1 MSKSEDMPALI
12 RAARGE
18 LPSDVV
24 FRNAELF
31 NPYTLTW
38 DSAGFAVKHGI
49 VVGTGSYKGIREV
62 DLKGRRI
69 IPGMVD
75 AHVHIESSL
84 LVPSEFAR
92 LAAQHG
98 TTTVVADPHEIANVC
113 GMAGIEYMI
122 SEREGL
128 PIDIFFMLPS
138 CVPASPFDQGGAV
151 LSASD
156 LAVFK
161 GRPGIPGLGEMMNVP
176 GVLSMDREVY
186 EKIRT
191 FSRIDGHAPLLS
203 GKDLNAYI
211 LAGMESDHEC
221 LTLAEATEKLKKG
234 MYIFLREGSTEKNL
248 RDLSPLVTPASSFRC
263 AFATDDRHVDMLV
276 ECGQI
281 DDCVRKA
288 VSFGVEPELAL
299 RMATL
304 SPCLR
309 FGLGD
314 RGAIAP
320 GKIADFCV
328 LGDGKE
334 FEIAK
339 TYRRGMEIVQE
350 PFVRRSCI
358 CHAMRTTPPTPAM
371 LKIEGAG
378 NAQVISVIPG
388 QILTEKIVVPL
399 DGRDIPDTTQDFLKV
414 VVCNR
419 YGDQACATGLVHG
432 LGLQHGALASS
443 VAHDAHNIIAT
454 GVSDQDIIRAISLLI
469 GSGGGL
475 AAVDGEAT
483 ALVPLECAGLMSLG
497 PYQEV
502 YRQLRALNTFAE
514 SMGSVKDP
522 FMYLAF
528 LSLSVIPHLR
538 ISDHGLV
545 DVDRFTRTPLFIKD
559 KK

>member
-1 MSKSEDMPALI
+1 MSKSEDMPTLV

-38 DSAGFAVKHGI
+38 DSVDFAVKHGI
-49 VVGTGSYKGIREV
+49 VVGIGSYTGIREV
-62 DLKGRRI
+62 DLGGKKV

-84 LVPSEFAR
+84 LAPGEFAR
-92 LAAQHG
+92 LAALHG

-113 GMAGIEYMI
+113 GTAGIEYMI

-128 PIDIFFMLPS
+128 PVDIFFMLPS

-156 LAVFK
+156 LAVFIE
-161 GRPGIPGLGEMMNVP
+161 RPGIPGLGEMMNVP
-176 GVLSMDREVY
+176 GVLSMDPGVW
-186 EKIRT
+186 EKIRM

-221 LTLAEATEKLKKG
+221 LSLEEATEKLKKG

-248 RDLSPLVTPASSFRC
+248 QELCPLVTPATSSRC

-328 LGDGKE
+328 LEDGE
-334 FEIAK
+334 DFTVMK
-339 TYRRGMEIVQE
+339 TFRRGREIHLG

-358 CHAMRTTPPTPAM
+358 SHSIRIAPPTPEM
-371 LKIEGAG
+371 LQIKGSG
-378 NAQVISVIPG
+378 DAQIISVIPG
-388 QILTEKIVVPL
+388 QILTEKIVMNL
-399 DGRDIPDTTQDFLKV
+399 DAGDIPDTSRDILKV

-419 YGDQACATGLVHG
+419 YRDHVCGTGLVHG
-432 LGLQHGALASS
+432 LGLQRGALASS
-443 VAHDAHNIIAT
+443 VAHDAHNIVAA
-454 GVSDQDIIRAISLLI
+454 GVSDEDIIRAIQMLI
-469 GSGGGL
+469 ESGGGL
-475 AAVDGEAT
+475 VAVDGDAT
-483 ALVPLECAGLMSLG
+483 AMVPLECAGLMSLD

-502 YRQLRALNTFAE
+502 YTQLMALNAFAE
-514 SMGSVKDP
+514 GIGSVQDP
-522 FMYLAF
+522 FMYLSF

>member
-1 MSKSEDMPALI
+1 MHTLV

-18 LPSDVV
+18 LPSDLV

-31 NPYTLTW
+31 NPYTVTW
-38 DSAGFAVKHGI
+38 DSVDFAVKHGI
-49 VVGTGSYKGIREV
+49 VVGIGSYTGIREV
-62 DLKGRRI
+62 DLGGKKV

-84 LVPSEFAR
+84 LAPGEFAR
-92 LAAQHG
+92 LAVLHG

-113 GMAGIEYMI
+113 GTAGIEYMI

-128 PIDIFFMLPS
+128 PVDIFFMLPS

-176 GVLSMDREVY
+176 GVLSMDPGVW

-221 LTLAEATEKLKKG
+221 LSLEEATEKLKKG

-248 RDLSPLVTPASSFRC
+248 QELCPLVTPATSSRC
-263 AFATDDRHVDMLV
+263 SFATDDRHVDMLV
-276 ECGQI
+276 EYGQI

-328 LGDGKE
+328 LKDGKE
-334 FEIAK
+334 FGIAK
-339 TYRRGMEIVQE
+339 TFRRGMEMVQE

-358 CHAMRTTPPTPAM
+358 CHAMRTTPPTPEM
-371 LKIEGAG
+371 LKIEGVG
-378 NAQVISVIPG
+378 NAQVISIIPG
-388 QILTEKIVVPL
+388 QILTEKIVIPL
-399 DGRDIPDTTQDFLKV
+399 DARDIPDTTQDILKV
-414 VVCNR
+414 VACNR
-419 YGDQACATGLVHG
+419 YGDKACATGLVHG
-432 LGLQHGALASS
+432 LGLQRGALASS
-443 VAHDAHNIIAT
+443 VAHDAHNIVAA
-454 GVSDQDIIRAISLLI
+454 GVSDEDIIQAIQTLI
-469 GSGGGL
+469 ESGGGL
-475 AAVDGEAT
+475 VAVDRDAT
-483 ALVPLECAGLMSLG
+483 VLVPLECAGLMSLD

-502 YRQLRALNTFAE
+502 YNQLRALNAFAE
-514 SMGSVKDP
+514 GMGSVQDP
-522 FMYLAF
+522 FMYLSF

-545 DVDRFTRTPLFIKD
+545 DVDLFTRTPLFINE

>member
-1 MSKSEDMPALI
+1 M

-24 FRNAELF
+24 FRNTELF
-31 NPYTLTW
+31 NPYALTW
-38 DSAGFAVKHGI
+38 DHVDFAVKHGI
-49 VVGTGSYKGIREV
+49 VIGTGNYKGIREV

-84 LVPSEFAR
+84 LAPAEFAR
-92 LAAQHG
+92 LAADHG

-128 PIDIFFMLPS
+128 PVDIFFMLPS
-138 CVPASPFDQGGAV
+138 CVPASPFDMGGAV

-156 LAVFK
+156 LVVFK
-161 GRPGIPGLGEMMNVP
+161 NRPGIPGLGEMMNVP
-176 GVLSMDREVY
+176 GVLGMDSGVW
-186 EKIRT
+186 EKIRS
-191 FSRIDGHAPLLS
+191 FSRIDGHAPLLT

-221 LTLAEATEKLKKG
+221 LTLEEATEKLKNG

-248 RDLSPLVTPASSFRC
+248 KDLCPLVTAASSFRC

-288 VSFGVEPELAL
+288 VSFGVEPEIAL

-314 RGAIAP
+314 RGALAP

-328 LGDGKE
+328 LGNGKN
-334 FEIAK
+334 FKVIK
-339 TYRRGMEIVQE
+339 TFRRGREVLSE

-358 CHAMRTTPPTPAM
+358 SHSIRTSPPTPEM
-371 LKIEGAG
+371 LEIVGSGDAR
-378 NAQVISVIPG
+378 VISVIRG
-388 QILTEKIVVPL
+388 QILTEKMIVNL
-399 DGRDIPDTTQDFLKV
+399 DGQDIPDTERDILKI

-419 YGDQACATGLVHG
+419 YHDRICATGLVHG

-443 VAHDAHNIIAT
+443 VSHDAHNLVAA
-454 GVSDQDIIRAISLLI
+454 GVSDEDIIRAINVLI
-469 GSGGGL
+469 ESGGGL
-475 AAVDGEAT
+475 VAVRGDET
-483 ALVPLECAGLMSLG
+483 TLVPLECAGLMSLR

-502 YRQLRALNTFAE
+502 YRQLKELNAHAAG
-514 SMGSVKDP
+514 MGAIQDP
-522 FMYLAF
+522 FMYLSF

-538 ISDHGLV
+538 ISDKGLV
-545 DVDRFTRTPLFIKD
+545 DVDLFARTSLFLNEEK
-559 KK
+559 

>member
-1 MSKSEDMPALI
+1 M

-24 FRNAELF
+24 FRNTELF
-31 NPYTLTW
+31 NPYALTW
-38 DSAGFAVKHGI
+38 DHVDFAVKHGI
-49 VVGTGSYKGIREV
+49 VIGTGNYKGIREV

-84 LVPSEFAR
+84 LAPAEFAR
-92 LAAQHG
+92 LAADHG

-128 PIDIFFMLPS
+128 PVDIFFMLPS
-138 CVPASPFDQGGAV
+138 CVPASPFDMGGAV

-156 LAVFK
+156 LVVFK
-161 GRPGIPGLGEMMNVP
+161 NRPGIPGLGEMMNVP
-176 GVLSMDREVY
+176 GVLGMDSGVW
-186 EKIRT
+186 EKIRS
-191 FSRIDGHAPLLS
+191 FSRIDGHAPLLT

-221 LTLAEATEKLKKG
+221 LTLEEATEKLKNG

-248 RDLSPLVTPASSFRC
+248 KDLCPLVTAASSFRC

-288 VSFGVEPELAL
+288 VSFGVEPEIAL

-314 RGAIAP
+314 RGALAP

-328 LGDGKE
+328 LDNGKN
-334 FEIAK
+334 FKVIK
-339 TYRRGMEIVQE
+339 TFRRGREVLSE

-358 CHAMRTTPPTPAM
+358 SHSIRTSPPTPEM
-371 LKIEGAG
+371 LEIVGSG
-378 NAQVISVIPG
+378 DVRVISVIRG
-388 QILTEKIVVPL
+388 QILTEKMIVNL
-399 DGRDIPDTTQDFLKV
+399 DGQDIPDTERDILKI

-419 YGDQACATGLVHG
+419 YHDRICATGLVHG

-443 VAHDAHNIIAT
+443 VSHDAHNLVAA
-454 GVSDQDIIRAISLLI
+454 GVSDEDIIRAINVLI
-469 GSGGGL
+469 ESGGGL
-475 AAVDGEAT
+475 VAVRGDET
-483 ALVPLECAGLMSLG
+483 TLVPLECAGLMSLR

-502 YRQLRALNTFAE
+502 YRQLKELNAHAAG
-514 SMGSVKDP
+514 MGAIQDP
-522 FMYLAF
+522 FMYLSF

-538 ISDHGLV
+538 ISDKGLV
-545 DVDRFTRTPLFIKD
+545 DVDLFARTSLFLNEEK
-559 KK
+559 

>member
-1 MSKSEDMPALI
+1 MPVLI
-12 RAARGE
+12 RTARGE

-38 DSAGFAVKHGI
+38 DSVDFAVKHGI

-84 LVPSEFAR
+84 LAPGEFAR
-92 LAAQHG
+92 LAAHHG

-113 GMAGIEYMI
+113 GVAGIEYMI

-128 PIDIFFMLPS
+128 PIDIFYMLPS
-138 CVPASPFDQGGAV
+138 CVPASPFDKGGAV

-156 LAVFK
+156 LALFK
-161 GRPGIPGLGEMMNVP
+161 GMPGIPGLGEMMNVP
-176 GVLSMDREVY
+176 GVLSMDPGVW

-191 FSRIDGHAPLLS
+191 FSCIDGHAPLLS

-221 LTLAEATEKLKKG
+221 LSLEEATEKLKKG

-248 RDLSPLVTPASSFRC
+248 QELCPLVTPATASRC

-288 VSFGVEPELAL
+288 VNFGVEPELAL
-299 RMATL
+299 KMATL

-309 FGLGD
+309 FGLKD
-314 RGAIAP
+314 RGAVAP

-328 LGDGKE
+328 LEEGEE
-334 FEIAK
+334 FGIRK
-339 TYRRGMEIVQE
+339 TFRRGMEIVQE
-350 PFVRRSCI
+350 PFVQRSCI
-358 CHAMRTTPPTPAM
+358 CHAMRITPPTPEM

-388 QILTEKIVVPL
+388 QILTEKMVIPL
-399 DGRDIPDTTQDFLKV
+399 DARDIPDTTQDILKV

-419 YGDQACATGLVHG
+419 YGDKACGTGLVHG
-432 LGLQHGALASS
+432 MGLQHGALASS
-443 VAHDAHNIIAT
+443 VAHDSHNIVAA
-454 GVSDQDIIRAISLLI
+454 GVSDEDIIQAIRVLI
-469 GSGGGL
+469 ESGGGL
-475 AAVDGEAT
+475 VAVREETAT
-483 ALVPLECAGLMSLG
+483 LVPLECAGLMSLS

-502 YRQLRALNTFAE
+502 YGQLRALNAFAE
-514 SMGSVKDP
+514 GLGSIKDP
-522 FMYLAF
+522 FMYLSF
-528 LSLSVIPHLR
+528 LSLAVIPHLR

-545 DVDRFTRTPLFIKD
+545 DVDRFVRTPLFINM

>member
-1 MSKSEDMPALI
+1 MLKSDVMPALM
-12 RAARGE
+12 RAARGD
-18 LPSDVV
+18 LASDVV
-24 FRNAELF
+24 FRNAELY
-31 NPYTLTW
+31 NPYSLTW
-38 DSAGFAVKHGI
+38 DSVDFAVKHGI

-62 DLKGRRI
+62 DLKGRRV
-69 IPGMVD
+69 IPGMID

-84 LVPSEFAR
+84 LAPGEFAR
-92 LAAQHG
+92 LAVLHG

-113 GMAGIEYMI
+113 GIAGIGYMI

-161 GRPGIPGLGEMMNVP
+161 ERPGISGLGEMMNVP
-176 GVLSMDREVY
+176 GVLSMDPGVW

-221 LTLAEATEKLKKG
+221 LSLGEATEKLKKG

-248 RDLSPLVTPASSFRC
+248 QDLCPLVTPATSSRC
-263 AFATDDRHVDMLV
+263 AFATDDRHVDMIV
-276 ECGQI
+276 EYGQI

-288 VSFGVEPELAL
+288 VSYGVEPELAL
-299 RMATL
+299 RIATL

-309 FGLGD
+309 FGLKD

-320 GKIADFCV
+320 GKIADFCI
-328 LGDGKE
+328 LGESKD
-334 FEIAK
+334 FEVK
-339 TYRRGMEIVQE
+339 RTFRRGREVLLE
-350 PFVRRSCI
+350 PFIRRSCI
-358 CHAMRTTPPTPAM
+358 SHSIRSIPPTPEM
-371 LKIEGAG
+371 LKIEGSG
-378 NAQVISVIPG
+378 DAQVISIIPG
-388 QILTEKIVVPL
+388 QILTEKMIL
-399 DGRDIPDTTQDFLKV
+399 DLDAADIPDTTRDILKV

-419 YGDQACATGLVHG
+419 YHDHIFGTGLVHG

-443 VAHDAHNIIAT
+443 VAHDSHNIVAA
-454 GVSDQDIIRAISLLI
+454 GVSDRDIIQAVRVLI
-469 GSGGGL
+469 ESGGGL
-475 AAVDGEAT
+475 VAVQGDDT
-483 ALVPLECAGLMSLG
+483 TLVPLECAGLMSLR

-502 YRQLRALNTFAE
+502 YRQLKALNAHAVR
-514 SMGSVKDP
+514 MGAVQDP
-522 FMYLAF
+522 FMYLSF
-528 LSLSVIPHLR
+528 LSLTVIPHLR
-538 ISDHGLV
+538 ISDQGLV
-545 DVDRFTRTPLFIKD
+545 DVDRFARTSLFID
-559 KK
+559 AKK

>member
-1 MSKSEDMPALI
+1 MSTLV

-38 DSAGFAVKHGI
+38 DSVDFAVKHGV
-49 VVGTGSYKGIREV
+49 VVGTGSYTGIREV
-62 DLKGRRI
+62 DLGGKRV

-84 LVPSEFAR
+84 LAPGEFAR
-92 LAAQHG
+92 LAALHG

-113 GMAGIEYMI
+113 GTAGIEYMI
-122 SEREGL
+122 SERDGL
-128 PIDIFFMLPS
+128 PVDIFFMLPS

-176 GVLSMDREVY
+176 GVLSMDPGVW

-221 LTLAEATEKLKKG
+221 LSLEEATEKLKKG

-248 RDLSPLVTPASSFRC
+248 QELCPLVTPATSSRC

-314 RGAIAP
+314 RGAVAP

-328 LGDGKE
+328 LGDGE
-334 FEIAK
+334 VFTVMK
-339 TYRRGMEIVQE
+339 TFRRGREIHPG
-350 PFVRRSCI
+350 PFVRGSCI
-358 CHAMRTTPPTPAM
+358 SHSIRIAPPTPEM
-371 LKIEGAG
+371 LEIKGSG
-378 NAQVISVIPG
+378 DAQIISVIPG
-388 QILTEKIVVPL
+388 QILTGKIVMNL
-399 DGRDIPDTTQDFLKV
+399 DAGDIPDTSRDILKV

-419 YGDQACATGLVHG
+419 YRDQVCGTGLVHG

-443 VAHDAHNIIAT
+443 VAHDAHNIVAA
-454 GVSDQDIIRAISLLI
+454 GVSDKDIIQAIRMLI
-469 GSGGGL
+469 ESGGGL
-475 AAVDGEAT
+475 VAVDGDAA
-483 ALVPLECAGLMSLG
+483 ALVPLECAGLMSLD

-502 YRQLRALNTFAE
+502 YNQLRALNAFAE
-514 SMGSVKDP
+514 GMGSVQDP
-522 FMYLAF
+522 FMYLSF

-545 DVDRFTRTPLFIKD
+545 DVDRFVRTPLFISMNK
-559 KK
+559 